1 MTAPGV
7 WENVSQIDGVR
18 PSSATA
24 PSIWYDAVATPQT
37 KPSGKRADRS
47 GAVTVLPAGVRVR
60 WTVIP

>member
-24 PSIWYDAVATPQT
+24 PSIWYDAVAAPHT
-37 KPSGKRADRS
+37 KPSGKRAERS
-47 GAVTVLPAGVRVR
+47 GAVVVCSDVPSVC